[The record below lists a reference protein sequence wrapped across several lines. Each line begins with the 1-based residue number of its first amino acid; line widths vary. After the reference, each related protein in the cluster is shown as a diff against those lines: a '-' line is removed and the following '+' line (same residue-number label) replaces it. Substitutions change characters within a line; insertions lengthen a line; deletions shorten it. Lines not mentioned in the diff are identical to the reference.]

1 MPKKIR
7 FIRRWLAI
15 LILLSIVCTV
25 PLNEAANAQFPKFY
39 ACIMNDTSVTI
50 YYSTLWCTRAGAHST
65 GYKNYA
71 VPPNEIMIHWGP
83 EGFGR
88 MDIKIHTGG
97 KWGIW
102 KEYTVFGT
110 PGACDLTSTGVLR
123 YNDRGFLRLYL
134 P

>member
-7 FIRRWLAI
+7 LIRQWLAI
-15 LILLSIVCTV
+15 LILLGIVCTL
-25 PLNEAANAQFPKFY
+25 PLNEATAQYPKFY
-39 ACIMNDTSVTI
+39 ACIMNETPVTI
-50 YYSTLWCTRAGAHST
+50 YYSTLWCTRAGAYAT
-65 GYKNYA
+65 GYKSY
-71 VPPNEIMIHWGP
+71 VIPRHEIMIHWGP

-97 KWGIW
+97 EYGIW
-102 KEYTVFGT
+102 KEYTIYGT
-110 PGACDLTSTGVLR
+110 PGACDRTSTGVMR